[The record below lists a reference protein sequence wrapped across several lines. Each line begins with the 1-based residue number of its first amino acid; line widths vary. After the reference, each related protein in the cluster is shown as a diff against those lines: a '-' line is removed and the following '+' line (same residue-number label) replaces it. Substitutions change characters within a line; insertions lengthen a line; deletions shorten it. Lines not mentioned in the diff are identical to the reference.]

1 MGPQSGP
8 GSESSKGS
16 ARFQR
21 AGSEGGGI
29 ALSGDEF
36 VIPLREMKTTQPG
49 NRRWAA
55 FILALTGAIPRQRQR
70 YYITSFE
77 PARSVGGTGGPP
89 GAKPRRGLEPGR
101 RRRLNPLAVESTVCQ
116 TSDICLLSSI
126 FCQSDVDRAPFPVY
140 NMTCSQFY
148 RRNCI

>member
-8 GSESSKGS
+8 SSEGSKGS

-36 VIPLREMKTTQPG
+36 VIPLRGMKTTQPG
-49 NRRWAA
+49 NLRWAA

-77 PARSVGGTGGPP
+77 PARSVGGTGGLQGQSPGEALNP
-89 GAKPRRGLEPGR
+89 GAEG
-101 RRRLNPLAVESTVCQ
+101 A
-116 TSDICLLSSI
+116 
-126 FCQSDVDRAPFPVY
+126 
-140 NMTCSQFY
+140 
-148 RRNCI
+148 